1 MARHFVA
8 AWKKVGTFSIDSTP
22 NGGPTKSGGNVAAY
36 FCTPDLEVL
45 NAVAGPVSTE
55 TLLHEARWAVDL
67 SNKRATCNGEER
79 QIVARREHQK
89 WWLESGVTETE
100 VARNSPPA
108 YTESLQIHD
117 LLARAGTP

>member
-55 TLLHEARWAVDL
+55 ANRGPKGASEV
-67 SNKRATCNGEER
+67 
-79 QIVARREHQK
+79 VA
-89 WWLESGVTETE
+89 
-100 VARNSPPA
+100 
-108 YTESLQIHD
+108 
-117 LLARAGTP
+117 